1 MTKEQIGFILDLSE
15 YADYFSTEDLANH
28 FPDVDWQAEKDAR
41 NEARLLEWVSRPH
54 TDTGGAKLSEVSA
67 LMREIWEPAVAE
79 LVYSA
84 SPLTDFL
91 KEKK

>member
-41 NEARLLEWVSRPH
+41 DEARRLKWASVPRDA
-54 TDTGGAKLSEVSA
+54 TFNKLNTV
-67 LMREIWEPAVAE
+67 MKEIWEPAVAE